1 MNGHTSNNV
10 LRAALMSMY
19 QTSLRRAKER
29 DAIGDK
35 RGDDFYAGRAD
46 AAAVLA
52 IDLGIIKARAEL
64 AE

>member
-19 QTSLRRAKER
+19 QNSVKRAQERKE
-29 DAIGDK
+29 AGDQL
-35 RGDDFYAGRAD
+35 GDEFYAGRAD

-52 IDLGIIKARAEL
+52 IDLGIVQARAEL